1 MTAQPKQE
9 ITEQAY
15 LALER
20 SSAQK
25 HEYFD
30 GEIFAMS
37 GGTASHNLISGN
49 AFASL
54 HTQLRGTGCRV
65 LNSDM
70 RLKVVATGL
79 NTYPDVTVVC
89 GNFQFID
96 ERRDTIT
103 NPIVIIEVLSP
114 STERYDR
121 GMKFQNY
128 RTIATLQEY
137 ILIAQD
143 KHQIEHFIRQENG
156 LWLFEEARDLGGS
169 IALPSVH
176 CMLTLSDVYDGVDL
190 QQDPT
195 SMPRDVP
202 PENSQPL

>member
-1 MTAQPKQE
+1 MTAQPRRG

-20 SSAQK
+20 SSLQK
-25 HEYFD
+25 HEYVD

-70 RLKVVATGL
+70 RLKVMATGL

-89 GNFQFID
+89 GNFQFVD

-143 KHQIEHFIRQENG
+143 EHQIEHYVRQESG
-156 LWLFEEARDLGGS
+156 QWIFEEAKDVAET
-169 IALPSVH
+169 ITLPSVR
-176 CMLTLSDVYDGVDL
+176 CVLSVGDIYDGVDL
-190 QQDPT
+190 QRDPT
-195 SMPRDVP
+195 SMPRDIL
-202 PENSQPL
+202 PEV

>member
-1 MTAQPKQE
+1 MIAQPKNSM
-9 ITEQAY
+9 TEQAY

-20 SSAQK
+20 SGSYK

-65 LNSDM
+65 FNSDM

-79 NTYPDVTVVC
+79 NTYPDVTIVC
-89 GNFQFID
+89 GNFQFAD
-96 ERRDTIT
+96 ESRDTII
-103 NPIVIIEVLSP
+103 NPMVIIEVLSP

-128 RTIATLQEY
+128 RMIATLQEY

-143 KHQIEHFIRQENG
+143 KHQIEHYVRQESG
-156 LWLFEEARDLGGS
+156 QWIFEEAKEFTDT
-169 IALPSVH
+169 ITLPSVR
-176 CMLTLSDVYDGVDL
+176 CVLPMSDVYDGVDVE
-190 QQDPT
+190 QEPT
-195 SMPRDVP
+195 RMPRDIP
-202 PENSQPL
+202 HE